1 MEMILRKMSAFLRS
15 ITTMVWKQL
24 PLFVLLFAF
33 STVPALF
40 GGKSDVAYVRTVVS
54 FLIPQSIL
62 LCLLICWLASLRK
75 WIWWVI
81 FIASNLIF
89 LIELGCFFCQH
100 IRFGSAIAILFLQT
114 NLSESR
120 EFISFAIIPVLKALL
135 TSAFII
141 ATALFGVHYWRKGLA
156 GKLYHRLRL
165 DNAWIETGIGC
176 ILALSV
182 IYSPL
187 RLRQCLHTYRNYWAR
202 MWAMNDA
209 SCTIAYYYA
218 IMDSVF
224 NPEMHNLDILAKTN
238 HEASVERS
246 DSVPELS
253 IVYVIGESYGRCRS
267 SLYGYPFDTNPRMK
281 KEMEDNSLFIF
292 DNVIAPFSQT
302 NQVYRQLLSTSD
314 ILSDTPFVESP
325 LLPAVLKKG
334 NYFVAYYDNQSVLNN
349 SKFDFG
355 CAYFLCNKD
364 IQQQSIDMTN
374 DRKQQYD
381 IPFYDTYLPETA
393 KPLNLTVYHI
403 WGQHIAYDERYPA
416 DSTYFSANDYIN
428 LGYYTEKQ
436 AQAVAEYDNATRYND
451 QFLAKVIDGLRDKIA
466 IMVYTPDHGDEI
478 YDYRDHIGRELNFP
492 VESIRLLFEV
502 PVMIWVSDKYKQLYP
517 EKVEMLRAN
526 VHKAIY
532 NCDLPHTILDAAG
545 IETKSFRPDLS
556 LFRAGNG
563 RTDRRI
569 IQNGYEYDANRQQID
584 SFKMRYE

>member
-1 MEMILRKMSAFLRS
+1 MEMILRKVSAFLRS

-62 LCLLICWLASLRK
+62 LCLLICWLASLRR

-100 IRFGSAIAILFLQT
+100 TRFGSAIAVLFLQT

-135 TSAFII
+135 SSALII
-141 ATALFGVHYWRKGLA
+141 ATALCWAHYWRKGLA
-156 GKLYHRLRL
+156 DKLYRRLRL

-187 RLRQCLHTYRNYWAR
+187 RLRQCMEAYKYDTGRLGPMHDTCA
-202 MWAMNDA
+202 AV
-209 SCTIAYYYA
+209 TYYYA
-218 IMDSVF
+218 FVDSVF
-224 NPEMHNLDILAKTN
+224 NPKIQDLDILIKTN
-238 HEASVERS
+238 SEVSVQRS

-253 IVYVIGESYGRCRS
+253 IVYVIGESYGRSRS
-267 SLYGYPFDTNPRMK
+267 SLFGYPFETNPRMK
-281 KEMEDNSLFIF
+281 KEMGDSALFIF

-349 SKFDFG
+349 STFDFSST
-355 CAYFLCNKD
+355 YFLCDKD
-364 IQQQSIDMTN
+364 IQQQSIDVTN
-374 DRKQQYD
+374 DCKQQHD
-381 IPFYDTYLPETA
+381 IPFYYANLPDTDKSLS
-393 KPLNLTVYHI
+393 LTIYHLM
-403 WGQHIAYDERYPA
+403 GQHVACKARYPA

-492 VESIRLLFEV
+492 IESIRLLFEV

-545 IETKSFRPDLS
+545 IETESFRPYLS